1 MILRRL
7 PSLPAWSNATRELD
21 SARREMERLFDS
33 LNETAGPRQAG
44 VFPAINVSEDAES
57 VYVRAELPGLEAANL
72 DITMENDTLTISGE
86 RKKPVDEEGVSYHR
100 REREWGSFR
109 RSFSLTTRIDA
120 DKVHARHE
128 DGILTVILPKSAEAK
143 PRQIAIQAGA

>member
-7 PSLPAWSNATRELD
+7 SSLPAWSNATRELD

-33 LNETAGPRQAG
+33 LHQTAGHRQAG
-44 VFPAINVSEDAES
+44 VFPAINVSEDTES
-57 VYVRAELPGLEAANL
+57 VYVRAELPGLQATDL
-72 DITMENDTLTISGE
+72 DVTMEDDTLTISGE

-109 RSFSLTTRIDA
+109 RSLSLTTRIDA
-120 DKVHARHE
+120 DKVHARHQ
-128 DGILTVILPKSAEAK
+128 DGILTVVLPKSADAK
-143 PRQIAIQAGA
+143 PRQIAIQADA